1 MDQGEVDYGAV
12 SKVSMDFLECFLL
25 PWNWVRIR
33 VHCSRHEFCLQS
45 SVMEGAGTW
54 VVFQSM
60 LGYFVIFR
68 IVEHSKSA
76 DALLNRLK
84 TMISG
89 DNSSFVTWYWGELN
103 SIYSVLLCWR
113 IVFRNG

>member
-1 MDQGEVDYGAV
+1 MDQGEVDYGVV
-12 SKVSMDFLECFLL
+12 SKVSMDFLERFLL

-45 SVMEGAGTW
+45 SVMEEAGTR

-68 IVEHSKSA
+68 IAEHSKSA
-76 DALLNRLK
+76 DVLLNRLK
-84 TMISG
+84 TMIS
-89 DNSSFVTWYWGELN
+89 DNSSFVMWSWGELN

-113 IVFRNG
+113 IAFRNG